1 MKIFSH
7 FTLGLLAAIFS
18 AAWVQAFPRTS
29 LVFESGRQSPTI
41 SQPDEEVLKCH
52 QRTPEMPEQSAF
64 IHLVQPGETVASLSK
79 LYRVEQERI
88 RRANF
93 LEKQDALD
101 PGLRLI
107 IPD

>member
-1 MKIFSH
+1 
-7 FTLGLLAAIFS
+7 
-18 AAWVQAFPRTS
+18 
-29 LVFESGRQSPTI
+29 
-41 SQPDEEVLKCH
+41 
-52 QRTPEMPEQSAF
+52 MPEQSAF